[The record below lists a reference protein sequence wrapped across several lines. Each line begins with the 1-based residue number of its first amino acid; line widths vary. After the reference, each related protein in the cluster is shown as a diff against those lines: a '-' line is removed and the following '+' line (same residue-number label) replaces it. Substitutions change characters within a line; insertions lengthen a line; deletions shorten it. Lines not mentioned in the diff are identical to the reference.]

1 MELTVRCGLL
11 LLLLSCQLGMASI
24 AGPDLGSERLWCP
37 LQSLRNSFLANHLV
51 REVVVAVR
59 AVATAWDAIEPRG
72 KALTVQLETPGI
84 AAVAPAESGS
94 LVLRLLG
101 LLVRELRRVVGR
113 VVNDEVRRVCRGR
126 LRW

>member
-1 MELTVRCGLL
+1 
-11 LLLLSCQLGMASI
+11 MASI
-24 AGPDLGSERLWCP
+24 AGPDLGSESLWCP
-37 LQSLRNSFLANHLV
+37 LQSLRYSFLANYLV

-59 AVATAWDAIEPRG
+59 AVATAWDAIESRG
-72 KALTVQLETPGI
+72 KALTVQLETLGI

-101 LLVRELRRVVGR
+101 LLVRELSRVVGR
-113 VVNDEVRRVCRGR
+113 VVNDEVRCVCRGR